1 MRSQLQNRH
10 ETRLSD
16 GLGGSKGGGLSYAE
30 IAIQTVEGHRRAM
43 DYLAGREDI
52 RAKRI
57 GLVGF
62 SMGGMDAFYLM
73 SVELRIRNP

>member
-1 MRSQLQNRH
+1 
-10 ETRLSD
+10 
-16 GLGGSKGGGLSYAE
+16 
-30 IAIQTVEGHRRAM
+30 M

-52 RAKRI
+52 HAKRI